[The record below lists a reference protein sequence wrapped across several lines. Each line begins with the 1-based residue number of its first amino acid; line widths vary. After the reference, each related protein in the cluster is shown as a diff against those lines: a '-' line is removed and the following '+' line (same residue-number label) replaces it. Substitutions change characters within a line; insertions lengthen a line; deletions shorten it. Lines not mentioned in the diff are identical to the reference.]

1 MPLKLL
7 NKLKDEIINIDSDIY
22 REIYADSYD
31 EFYNNESN
39 CSKELEN
46 LYNHILNM
54 YENKEEEI
62 NFEILDKALKEN
74 FESTM
79 KILFF
84 SRDIKDGLG
93 MRSLFKRAIK
103 YIGNNYNEDLN
114 VNYIKSIPIYGR
126 FDDLYSL
133 FDTPLEKEV
142 LELFREQI
150 NFDLNSD
157 NPSNLGKWLKSI
169 NTSSEE
175 SRRLARKTADGLNL
189 SYEHY
194 RKTLSILRG
203 KIGVLETDL
212 SENKWNETKYGD
224 VPSLAYN
231 KYKNAFEKND
241 NKRFE
246 EYKHINN
253 LNNKDNLNSLDISVF
268 INILNNIFNEDYKIE
283 DSTKYENSIIDIIDK
298 YNLESENYITAITL
312 DESDIKSKSRYLL
325 EALSFS
331 LFYLYNNTGRFKDY
345 IIKTKDV
352 CNLKRIKPKDILEKI
367 NDIINNSYSSKINIE
382 SILDLILFAAIKHNI
397 NDEDLPSGLLLIVHD
412 MKELFNGNLC
422 SDEDYISFYNKIH
435 EKWED
440 SNYTLPEI
448 KILILNKGSFKV
460 KEINDNFKII
470 QGSGNESFKF
480 VLNSDN
486 DIYENERFKNLNDI
500 LTCERYKLK

>member
-31 EFYNNESN
+31 EFYNNESI

-46 LYNHILNM
+46 LYNHILNI
-54 YENKEEEI
+54 YENKEEKI
-62 NFEILDKALKEN
+62 NFDILDKALKEN

-93 MRSLFKRAIK
+93 MRSLFKEAIK
-103 YIGNNYNEDLN
+103 YIGNNYNEDLK
-114 VNYIKSIPIYGR
+114 VNYINLIPIYGR

-150 NFDLNSD
+150 NIDLNND

-194 RKTLSILRG
+194 RKTLSILRS

-241 NKRFE
+241 NKRFS
-246 EYKHINN
+246 EYKNINN
-253 LNNKDNLNSLDISVF
+253 LNLKEENLNINVF
-268 INILNNIFNEDYKIE
+268 INILNNIFNEDYKIG

-298 YNLESENYITAITL
+298 NNLESENYITAITL
-312 DESDIKSKSRYLL
+312 NENDIKNKNRYLL

-331 LFYLYNNTGRFKDY
+331 LFYLYNNTGRFKNY

-352 CNLKRIKPKDILEKI
+352 CNLKKIKAKDILEKT
-367 NDIINNSYSSKINIE
+367 NNIINNSCSSKINIE

-412 MKELFNGNLC
+412 IKELYNQNLC
-422 SDEDYISFYNKIH
+422 SGEDYISFYNKIH
-435 EKWED
+435 EKWKD

-460 KEINDNFKII
+460 KEINDNFKVI

-480 VLNSDN
+480 IINSDN
-486 DIYENERFKNLNDI
+486 DIYKNERFKNLNDI
-500 LTCERYKLK
+500 LNSERYKLK

>member
-31 EFYNNESN
+31 EFYNNESI

-46 LYNHILNM
+46 LYNHILNI
-54 YENKEEEI
+54 YENKEEKI
-62 NFEILDKALKEN
+62 NFDILDKALKEN

-93 MRSLFKRAIK
+93 MRSLFKEAIK

-150 NFDLNSD
+150 NLDLNND

-194 RKTLSILRG
+194 RKTLSILRS

-231 KYKNAFEKND
+231 KYKNAFKKND
-241 NKRFE
+241 NKRFS
-246 EYKHINN
+246 EYKNINN
-253 LNNKDNLNSLDISVF
+253 LNLKEENLNINVF
-268 INILNNIFNEDYKIE
+268 INILNNIFNEDYKIG

-298 YNLESENYITAITL
+298 NNLESENYITAITL
-312 DESDIKSKSRYLL
+312 NENDIKNKNRYLL

-331 LFYLYNNTGRFKDY
+331 LFYLYNNTGRFKNY

-352 CNLKRIKPKDILEKI
+352 CNLKKIKAKDILEKT
-367 NDIINNSYSSKINIE
+367 NNIINNSCSSKINIE

-412 MKELFNGNLC
+412 IKELYHQNLC
-422 SDEDYISFYNKIH
+422 SSEDYISFYNKIH
-435 EKWED
+435 EKWKD

-448 KILILNKGSFKV
+448 KVLILNKGSFKV

-480 VLNSDN
+480 IINSDN
-486 DIYENERFKNLNDI
+486 DIYKNERFKNLNDI

>member
-7 NKLKDEIINIDSDIY
+7 NKLKNEIINIDSDIY

-31 EFYNNESN
+31 EFYNNESI

-46 LYNHILNM
+46 LYNHILNI
-54 YENKEEEI
+54 YENKEEKI
-62 NFEILDKALKEN
+62 NFDILDKALKEN

-93 MRSLFKRAIK
+93 MRSLFKEAIK

-150 NFDLNSD
+150 NLDLNND

-194 RKTLSILRG
+194 RKTLSILRS

-231 KYKNAFEKND
+231 KYKNAFKKND
-241 NKRFE
+241 NKRFS
-246 EYKHINN
+246 EYKNINN
-253 LNNKDNLNSLDISVF
+253 LNLKEENLNINVF
-268 INILNNIFNEDYKIE
+268 INILNNIFNEDYKIG

-298 YNLESENYITAITL
+298 NNLESENYITAITL
-312 DESDIKSKSRYLL
+312 NENDIKNKNRYLL

-331 LFYLYNNTGRFKDY
+331 LFYLYNNTGRFKNY

-352 CNLKRIKPKDILEKI
+352 CNLKKIKAKDILEKT
-367 NDIINNSYSSKINIE
+367 NNIINNSCSSKINIE

-412 MKELFNGNLC
+412 IKELYHQNLC
-422 SDEDYISFYNKIH
+422 SSEDYISFYNKIH
-435 EKWED
+435 EKWKD

-448 KILILNKGSFKV
+448 KVLILNKGSFKV

-470 QGSGNESFKF
+470 QGSGNESFK
-480 VLNSDN
+480 VIINSDN
-486 DIYENERFKNLNDI
+486 DIYKNERFKNLNDI
-500 LTCERYKLK
+500 LNCERYKLK

>member
-150 NFDLNSD
+150 HFDLNND

-312 DESDIKSKSRYLL
+312 DENDIKSKSRYLL
-325 EALSFS
+325 EALCFS

-480 VLNSDN
+480 VINSDN

>member
-150 NFDLNSD
+150 HFDLNND

-352 CNLKRIKPKDILEKI
+352 CNLKRIKTKDILEKI

-412 MKELFNGNLC
+412 MKELFNSNLC

-480 VLNSDN
+480 VINSDN